1 MQIFSNGLA
10 IFYSLCYAAVR
21 NKHSEKET
29 AMIYLCIKFRF
40 VNCRSLFSFFMSC
53 FRPVGSSLCNYWVWS
68 AKRCLCPNLYQ
79 ICGRFQNKILWNIL
93 ILCDKTIYILI
104 WLPQPRSYI
113 IIDMKME
120 NIYIPVYFAVSC
132 VGDSMYT

>member
-68 AKRCLCPNLYQ
+68 AEGCLCPN
-79 ICGRFQNKILWNIL
+79 
-93 ILCDKTIYILI
+93 YILI
-104 WLPQPRSYI
+104 CRPFLNKIVENILRLCAKTISLSYVLNDI
-113 IIDMKME
+113 KME

-132 VGDSMYT
+132 VDDGMYT